1 MMWLALGVGGLVLVA
16 GLGWY
21 AWSLTSQVRVLE
33 SEKAASREDAARS
46 VVILIGSYLDAQ
58 VDRSECLLRIRV
70 LLDGR
75 FPEWSR
81 QLSSQSL
88 LTVSDHILAMPYGE
102 ARAKLDGETRR
113 AQDGARRQL
122 LQMHEPELAR
132 ELTQLKEWITQ

>member
-1 MMWLALGVGGLVLVA
+1 MVWWALGLGGLTVVA
-16 GLGWY
+16 VLGWY
-21 AWSLTSQVRVLE
+21 AWSLTRQVRALE
-33 SEKAASREDAARS
+33 SETAASREDAVQS
-46 VVILIGSYLDAQ
+46 IVILIGSYLDAQ

-75 FPEWSR
+75 FPEWS
-81 QLSSQSL
+81 QHLESQSL